1 MSQARRLPGRRRAA
15 RHDIDDPPPAAPPQT
30 AAAVRLAGLPVGEVY
45 DDPPNEAGS
54 PAQRRPAEHAA
65 AQGVVCGQHRRF
77 LRAAD
82 GAFDD
87 LAGDPWRSGGVPMLA
102 CTAEEIARDILIEQA
117 RDLMPFGQN
126 RTALARSGR
135 RRCRCRPG
143 GAAGRPPPW
152 RWPASPPYGRI
163 RPGRWPGPAA
173 DAAATAGTA
182 GRSRRARGTRRPR
195 RAPAARAVGARRP
208 PREATKRAR
217 PGRRRDGAGMPG
229 RCRPAGAAPPARVR
243 HRRTLAP
250 VGAGQCFPH
259 MPEHTV
265 EEVIDLRGAAA
276 GERDEPI
283 GGGRHRGQRRLDA
296 PAAARV
302 CPRSN
307 SDMASPVTASAD
319 RSWPRWRRRRD
330 RATGSS
336 ASGGTSSWRQRR
348 VDVRALP
355 TSASARSGHRTS
367 ST

>member
-152 RWPASPPYGRI
+152 RWPASPPYGRSVA
-163 RPGRWPGPAA
+163 RSG
-173 DAAATAGTA
+173 
-182 GRSRRARGTRRPR
+182 SRRRGNGRYRGSVAASARHTSTASCPGGQGRR
-195 RAPAARAVGARRP
+195 RAPAAARGDKTRSTRAEARRRGDAGSVPASRRSTTSQGSAPANAGAGRCRAVLPSHARAHRRGGDRP
-208 PREATKRAR
+208 A
-217 PGRRRDGAGMPG
+217 GRRRG
-229 RCRPAGAAPPARVR
+229 RAR
-243 HRRTLAP
+243 
-250 VGAGQCFPH
+250 
-259 MPEHTV
+259 
-265 EEVIDLRGAAA
+265 
-276 GERDEPI
+276 
-283 GGGRHRGQRRLDA
+283 
-296 PAAARV
+296 
-302 CPRSN
+302 
-307 SDMASPVTASAD
+307 
-319 RSWPRWRRRRD
+319 
-330 RATGSS
+330 
-336 ASGGTSSWRQRR
+336 
-348 VDVRALP
+348 
-355 TSASARSGHRTS
+355 
-367 ST
+367 